1 MQWLPAAKMSFLLF
15 AVTAL
20 HVLIL
25 ILLFVATLDKSW
37 WVLPDKET
45 VNIWYECTLNN
56 HTNTWA
62 CKTVADSA
70 WLQAVQAF
78 MVLSLL
84 FSSLAFI
91 IFMCQLY
98 TMKRGSLFYA
108 TGIFQILTSISV
120 FTAAVIYTTHVEQ
133 FQGRRPPG
141 GSFGYCFV
149 LAWLSFPLALISG
162 IIYIHLR
169 KKE

>member
-1 MQWLPAAKMSFLLF
+1 MSFLLF

-37 WVLPDKET
+37 WVLPDDQT
-45 VNIWYECTLNN
+45 VNIWYECLLNQS
-56 HTNTWA
+56 TPETWV
-62 CKTVADSA
+62 CHSVSDSV
-70 WLQAVQAF
+70 WLPAVQAF

-84 FSSLAFI
+84 FSSFAFI
-91 IFMCQLY
+91 LFMCQLY

-108 TGIFQILTSISV
+108 TGVFQLLTAFSV
-120 FTAAVIYTTHVEQ
+120 FTAAVIYTTHVDE
-133 FQGRRPPG
+133 FQGGQQKG

-162 IIYIHLR
+162 VVYIHLR

>member
-1 MQWLPAAKMSFLLF
+1 MGFLLF

-45 VNIWYECTLNN
+45 VNIWYDCWQRN
-56 HTNTWA
+56 HTEGWV
-62 CKTVADSA
+62 CHTVSESA

-84 FSSLAFI
+84 FSSFAFI
-91 IFMCQLY
+91 LFMCQLY

-108 TGIFQILTSISV
+108 TGIFQLLTAFSV
-120 FTAAVIYTTHVEQ
+120 FTAALIYTIHVDE
-133 FQGRRPPG
+133 FQHGRMPG

-149 LAWLSFPLALISG
+149 LAWLSCPLALISG